1 MKKFRKKIAVL
12 KGGVSSE
19 REISIKTGNQ
29 VIEALKKNY
38 KVKSILV
45 SNNISE
51 LIDHLTEFNPD
62 IVFNALHGGFG
73 EDGQIQSILNSLK
86 IPYTHSGVVASSV
99 GMNKY
104 ISKIIFEGI
113 GIKCP
118 IGEKL
123 KIKDLKK
130 KKKIPSIIKPLN
142 GGSSIGITK
151 ILDENQ
157 YTKNIES
164 SGNSDDEILIEDF
177 IIGREITVGILD
189 NTVCGITEII
199 TQTDLYDYTSK
210 YVEVAKHVQNPR
222 LPKLISNK
230 LKKNALMAHNILG
243 CNCISRSDFKYDEK
257 NMTVYLLEIN
267 TQPGLTNDSLLPEM
281 AMKKGIS
288 FFNLCRILIDNAKC
302 ENL

>member
-1 MKKFRKKIAVL
+1 MKKFKKKIAVL
-12 KGGVSSE
+12 KGGFSSE

-38 KVKSILV
+38 EVKSILV
-45 SNNISE
+45 SNKIRE
-51 LIDHLTEFNPD
+51 LIDNLTKFNPD
-62 IVFNALHGGFG
+62 IVFNALHGSFG
-73 EDGQIQSILNSLK
+73 EDGQIQSILNFLK
-86 IPYTHSGVVASSV
+86 IPYTHSGVIASSV

-118 IGEKL
+118 AGKKL
-123 KIKDLKK
+123 KIKDLRKQI
-130 KKKIPSIIKPLN
+130 KIPSVIKPLN

-151 ILDENQ
+151 ILDKNQ
-157 YTKNIES
+157 YTKNLES
-164 SGNSDDEILIEDF
+164 SENSDDEILIEDF
-177 IIGREITVGILD
+177 IPGREVTVGILD

-199 TQTDLYDYTSK
+199 TKSDLYDYTSK
-210 YVEVAKHVQNPR
+210 YVEVAKHIQNPR
-222 LPKLISNK
+222 LPNIILNK

-257 NMTVYLLEIN
+257 NNTIYLLEIN

-288 FFNLCRILIDNAKC
+288 FFNLCQILIDNAKC